1 MATTPHVGLT
11 LVEQAQAQKEVTV
24 NMALMRLDALLNTGV
39 IDKDL
44 SAPPAGPAEG
54 DVYIVASGATGD
66 WAGHDGEVAYF
77 EQVWRF
83 ITPNE
88 GLVLWVRDEGQFYL
102 YGVGG
107 WEAGMSGVQSM
118 VNTQTSAAYT
128 LISSDAGKIVEGDN
142 ASAIT
147 LTLPNSLPKGFTCD
161 VVQKGG
167 GLVSFSAASGAS
179 YHNRFGHSKTA
190 GQYAR
195 CRLYV
200 SSNADGNSAV
210 YVLTGDTQA

>member
-1 MATTPHVGLT
+1 MATTPHLGLT

-24 NMALMRLDALLNTGV
+24 NMALMRVDALLNTGV

-44 SAPPAGPAEG
+44 SSPPASPAEG
-54 DVYIVASGATGD
+54 DMYIVVSGATGD
-66 WAGHDGEVAYF
+66 WTGHDGEVAYF

-83 ITPNE
+83 IVPNE
-88 GLVLWVRDEGQFYL
+88 GLMLWLQDEGQFYL
-102 YGVGG
+102 YVNGG

-118 VNTQTSAAYT
+118 VNTQTGAIYT
-128 LISSDAGKIVEGDN
+128 LAPSDAGKIVEGDH
-142 ASAIT
+142 ASAFT
-147 LTLPNSLPKGFTCD
+147 LTLPNSLPKGFACE

-167 GLVSFSAASGAS
+167 GLVSFSSASGAS
-179 YHNRFGHSKTA
+179 YNNRFGHSKTA

-195 CRLYV
+195 CQLYV
-200 SSNADGNSAV
+200 STNADGNSAV